1 MILWNEIEEAR
12 DRLNAISAF
21 FIPWIT
27 SFFIL
32 VFTIAVNMGG
42 AICWIMIY
50 PFFTVLAGM
59 GGVVSYRIK
68 KSRIKKSKAH
78 DWENPNKLNIALAM
92 LILVIVGTIEGERS
106 LESKNFFITQH
117 IVVDA
122 TPAVV

>member
-1 MILWNEIEEAR
+1 ME
-12 DRLNAISAF
+12 
-21 FIPWIT
+21 
-27 SFFIL
+27 
-32 VFTIAVNMGG
+32 G

-50 PFFTVLAGM
+50 PFFSGLASI

-78 DWENPNKLNIALAM
+78 DWENSNKLNIALAM
-92 LILVIVGTIEGERS
+92 LIPVIVGTIEGERS
-106 LESKNFFITQH
+106 LEPKSFFITQH